1 MKYFKIILSVLIAQ
15 LLGIT
20 DISAQV
26 KIEKRYLLQGGKG
39 AETTMTLIGD
49 ITDTV
54 PINYYLSYNVCVS
67 ENVWMIHCVP
77 WTDFEV
83 ILPYDAKVLFKTFKG
98 NVIELKA
105 FTKENGTRRF
115 DCKLNKKVYQKY
127 ISGVHCELSGN
138 QLEVL
143 LHEGIKKIRIETTF
157 PKGYIEREYNDLQL
171 TQSLNYARNLLIDE
185 LKSIDIHNDF

>member
-26 KIEKRYLLQGGKG
+26 KIARRYLLQGGKG

-105 FTKENGTRRF
+105 STKKMARGDSIVNWIR
-115 DCKLNKKVYQKY
+115 KY
-127 ISGVHCELSGN
+127 IKN
-138 QLEVL
+138 
-143 LHEGIKKIRIETTF
+143 TF
-157 PKGYIEREYNDLQL
+157 LVCIVSYQVTN
-171 TQSLNYARNLLIDE
+171 
-185 LKSIDIHNDF
+185 